1 MTLKDKANNH
11 HVVFNVLKQFS
22 RARGSW
28 KIEDYVAPGTVKT
41 SEHNLIA
48 KLLNVNCFFFV

>member
-1 MTLKDKANNH
+1 MTLKDKANNR

-48 KLLNVNCFFFV
+48 KLLNVNCFF